1 MGIMTKRVA
10 ALGKRL
16 VTGAE
21 RGELD
26 ERLIAEAAEQVFAV
40 LGELKG
46 GAMKIGQALSVMEVA
61 VPPQFAD
68 RYREA
73 LVRLQ
78 EQAPP
83 MPVESVHRVLDQQ
96 LGTRWPERFKEFD
109 ETPVAAASIGQVHR
123 AVWADGRAVAV
134 KVQYPGADEA
144 LRADLKLGKL
154 FARAFSAM
162 APGIDAKPLIQEFID
177 RMDDELD
184 YRQEAR
190 YQRIFAR
197 ALGPHDPKFFAPS
210 VVASAP
216 KVLVTEW
223 MTGRSLA
230 AIITDGSR
238 AERDRAG
245 QLFAEFLLS
254 SPRRIGYLHADPHPG
269 NFRLLPDNR
278 LGIVDFGAVTPTPDG
293 LPAVGSLIRCV
304 LDDDYDGLTASAI
317 EVGFVKPGA
326 RLEMEPLR
334 REFGPLADLG
344 RTERFRFTRDLV
356 QGQVTRSTD
365 MGNFSVSNL
374 FAFTLPPDR
383 PDLFVLGRVFG
394 GMIGVC
400 TQLEAEGPFYSLLE
414 QWLPGFAGDE
424 ASSA

>member
-1 MGIMTKRVA
+1 MSIMAKRAA
-10 ALGKRL
+10 ALSKRI

-26 ERLIAEAAEQVFAV
+26 ERLMVEAAEQVFAV

-68 RYREA
+68 RYRAA

-83 MPVESVHRVLDQQ
+83 MPVESVHRMLDQQ
-96 LGTRWPERFKEFD
+96 LGTRWPDRFAEFD

-123 AVWADGRAVAV
+123 AVWADGRPVAV

-144 LRADLKLGKL
+144 LRADLKSAKL

-162 APGIDAKPLIQEFID
+162 VPGIDAKALIQEFID
-177 RMDDELD
+177 RTDDELD
-184 YRQEAR
+184 YRIEAG
-190 YQRIFAR
+190 YQRAFAR
-197 ALGPHDPKFFAPS
+197 ALGPHDPKFFVPR
-210 VVASAP
+210 VIASAP
-216 KVLVTEW
+216 KVLITEW
-223 MTGRSLA
+223 MAGRSLA
-230 AIITDGSR
+230 AIIADGSL

-269 NFRLLPDNR
+269 NFRLLADNR
-278 LGIVDFGAVTPTPDG
+278 LGVVDFGAVTPTPDG
-293 LPAVGSLIRCV
+293 LPAVGALIRCV
-304 LDDDYDGLTASAI
+304 LDDDYDGLTRAAI
-317 EVGFVKPGA
+317 EAGFVKAGA
-326 RLEMEPLR
+326 DLEMEPLR
-334 REFGPLADLG
+334 REFGPLAHLG
-344 RTERFRFTRDLV
+344 RSENFRFTRELV
-356 QGQVTRSTD
+356 QGQVGRSTD
-365 MGNFSVSNL
+365 MDNFSVSNL
-374 FAFTLPPDR
+374 FAFTLPADR
-383 PDLFVLGRVFG
+383 PDLFILGRVFG

-400 TQLEAEGPFYSLLE
+400 AQLEAEGPFYGLLE
-414 QWLPGFAGDE
+414 QWLPGFAEDE
-424 ASSA
+424 ENSA